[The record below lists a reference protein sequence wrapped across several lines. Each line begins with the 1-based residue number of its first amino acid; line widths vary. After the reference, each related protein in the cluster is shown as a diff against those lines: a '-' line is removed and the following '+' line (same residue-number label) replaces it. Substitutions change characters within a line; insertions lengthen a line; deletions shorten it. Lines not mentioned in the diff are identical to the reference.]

1 MHNLSCVIIISTISL
16 APIDKDVYVRFAT
29 KLGEDNGKQVEKTAI
44 EDLNDLVDGYT
55 YCFQRSMKTV
65 LSLLPAEEAA
75 ARAFIFARI
84 DELLT
89 SNTEAFQDSL
99 SGLPPN
105 QRALLF
111 GRGGGGKGEYYHI
124 DRIHSPPWTRCH
136 EFRPVRSPFPAE
148 ATADDARPAKTVLS
162 G

>member
-1 MHNLSCVIIISTISL
+1 MPVMRNGNIFINLIISCTTITKCIERKVLISKKTLDFLPKCGYYSSCIFIMHNLSCVIIISTISL
-16 APIDKDVYVRFAT
+16 APIDKDVYVCFAT

-75 ARAFIFARI
+75 DRAFIFARI

-105 QRALLF
+105 
-111 GRGGGGKGEYYHI
+111 
-124 DRIHSPPWTRCH
+124 
-136 EFRPVRSPFPAE
+136 
-148 ATADDARPAKTVLS
+148 
-162 G
+162 

>member
-44 EDLNDLVDGYT
+44 EDLNDLVEGYT
-55 YCFQRSMKTV
+55 YCFQWSMKTV
-65 LSLLPAEEAA
+65 FSLLPAEEAA
-75 ARAFIFARI
+75 DRAFIFARI

-99 SGLPPN
+99 SGLP
-105 QRALLF
+105 
-111 GRGGGGKGEYYHI
+111 
-124 DRIHSPPWTRCH
+124 
-136 EFRPVRSPFPAE
+136 
-148 ATADDARPAKTVLS
+148 
-162 G
+162 